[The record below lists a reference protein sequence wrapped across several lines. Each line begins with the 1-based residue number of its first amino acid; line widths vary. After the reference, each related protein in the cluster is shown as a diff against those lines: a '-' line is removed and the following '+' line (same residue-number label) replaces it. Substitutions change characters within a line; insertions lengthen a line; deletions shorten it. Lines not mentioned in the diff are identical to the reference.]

1 MHSMKIIPV
10 IDILD
15 GEVVHGIA
23 GNRERYQPIESRLS
37 DSSLPE
43 RIVQG
48 FLDLYPFERIY
59 IADLNSLERD
69 GDSSSAVAR
78 LVKQFPSVEFLID
91 AGFQTKVQLDNYA
104 TGCPFAPILAT
115 EAFSSATQYQQLRNK
130 LADRPYILSLDH
142 HNGRLG
148 ASDVFDRPALWPEEV
163 IVMSLDDVG
172 SNNGPALNLIAN
184 YQTLR
189 PERRFIAAG
198 GVRNIND
205 INVLAAQGVS
215 AALVASALHAGRL
228 SAEELIFL
236 RQKNAPH

>member
-1 MHSMKIIPV
+1 MKIIPV

-23 GNRERYQPIESRLS
+23 GNRESYQPIESRLA

-48 FLDLYPFERIY
+48 FLHLHPFERIY
-59 IADLNSLERD
+59 IADLNSLERN
-69 GDSSSAVAR
+69 GDSSSIVAS
-78 LVKQFPSVEFLID
+78 LLEQFPNVEFLID
-91 AGFQTKVQLDNYA
+91 AGFETKVQLDNYA
-104 TGCPFAPILAT
+104 TGCTFVPILAT
-115 EAFSSATQYQQLRNK
+115 EAFSSATQYQHLRNE
-130 LADRPYILSLDH
+130 LADRAYILSLDH

-148 ASDVFDRPALWPEEV
+148 ASDIFDKPDLWPEEV

-184 YQTLR
+184 YQTLQR
-189 PERRFIAAG
+189 DRQFIAAG
-198 GVRNIND
+198 GVRNISD
-205 INVLAAQGVS
+205 IHVLAAQEVS

-228 SAEELIFL
+228 STEELTFL
-236 RQKNAPH
+236 GQKNAPR

>member
-1 MHSMKIIPV
+1 M
-10 IDILD
+10 
-15 GEVVHGIA
+15 
-23 GNRERYQPIESRLS
+23 Q
-37 DSSLPE
+37 
-43 RIVQG
+43 
-48 FLDLYPFERIY
+48 
-59 IADLNSLERD
+59 
-69 GDSSSAVAR
+69 
-78 LVKQFPSVEFLID
+78 
-91 AGFQTKVQLDNYA
+91 
-104 TGCPFAPILAT
+104 
-115 EAFSSATQYQQLRNK
+115 
-130 LADRPYILSLDH
+130 
-142 HNGRLG
+142 
-148 ASDVFDRPALWPEEV
+148 PEERARRSAQAMWATDEASKW
-163 IVMSLDDVG
+163 IGMSLDDVG